1 MTKPD
6 KALLV
11 KGIIYAVLGLVWVAA
26 PYVLPSGALYD
37 NIQYSSIPEPSSVA
51 LSLVGL
57 AGFGALF
64 LRRRASVQ
72 R

>member
-1 MTKPD
+1 
-6 KALLV
+6 L
-11 KGIIYAVLGLVWVAA
+11 AA
-26 PYVLPSGALYD
+26 PISGVDMVLLPSGALYD

-57 AGFGALF
+57 AGFGTLLF
-64 LRRRASVQ
+64 RRRASVQ